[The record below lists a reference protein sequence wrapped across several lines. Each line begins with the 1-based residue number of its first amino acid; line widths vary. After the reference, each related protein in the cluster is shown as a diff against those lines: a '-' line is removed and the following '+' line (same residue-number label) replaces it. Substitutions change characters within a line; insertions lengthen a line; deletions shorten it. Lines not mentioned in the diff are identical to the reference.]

1 MILSPILEYFGY
13 KTKVFQFIS
22 DAHTPKNV
30 MIVGIK
36 NQNIHPKDEQIL
48 QKIKD
53 SKAYFGIKY
62 HHLEKMMGIL

>member
-1 MILSPILEYFGY
+1 
-13 KTKVFQFIS
+13 
-22 DAHTPKNV
+22 

-36 NQNIHPKDEQIL
+36 SQGIHLKDEQIL

-53 SKAYFGIKY
+53 SKAYFGITY